1 MIHHPVAVSRQIAA
15 SPATIFAVLTT
26 PARHADIDGSEMLQ
40 GAPDGAP
47 QLRAVGD
54 TFAMSMRQLG
64 MPYRVENEVVEFE
77 QDRRIAWQP
86 WVRVAGQK
94 TAGGATWRYEIT
106 PVDGESLVTET
117 YDITTGRGS
126 HLFAALGYPTKMTA
140 AMTRTLERLADLV
153 E

>member
-15 SPATIFAVLTT
+15 APATIFAVLAT
-26 PARHADIDGSEMLQ
+26 PARHAEIDGSDMLQ
-40 GAPDGAP
+40 GAPEGAP

-54 TFAMSMRQLG
+54 TFAMSMQQFG
-64 MPYRVENEVVEFE
+64 FPYRVENEVVELE
-77 QDRRIAWQP
+77 PDRRIAWRP
-86 WVRVAGQK
+86 WVRIGGRK
-94 TAGGATWRYEIT
+94 TAGGVTWRYELT
-106 PVDGESLVTET
+106 PVDDDTLVTET